1 LQDIE
6 DGAAFQMALYWWA
19 VRKLGHRPVAAAYWK
34 LPLRQGKSGMDW
46 QEVMMATELCEATKK
61 KSVRSMDDLDAI
73 VDEVIA
79 DTIPSM
85 IWNMMN
91 GKFPLPLVKEDYPSE
106 YELARRFNRAVQ
118 SARGANQGLEE
129 ADDAE

>member
-1 LQDIE
+1 
-6 DGAAFQMALYWWA
+6 
-19 VRKLGHRPVAAAYWK
+19 V
-34 LPLRQGKSGMDW
+34 
-46 QEVMMATELCEATKK
+46 CEPTNKK
-61 KSVRSMDDLDAI
+61 HVRSADELDVI
-73 VDEVIA
+73 VGEVIV

-85 IWNMMN
+85 IWDMMN

-118 SARGANQGLEE
+118 AARGVTQGLEE